1 MRAPRERTYT
11 FPAARPRHNN
21 RPGAQKQFKENS
33 MRAGAWGRVAK
44 RLAIATGVTMLMST
58 AALAQTPHVK
68 IGLVLSLTGPA
79 ASLGIPARDTVALL
93 PKEMGGR
100 PVDYLI
106 LDDASDTTQAVQT
119 TKKLI
124 SEEHVDAIIGSSIT
138 PNSLAMI
145 DVVAEGETPTISLAS
160 SAKIIEPVD
169 AKRRWVFKT
178 PQTDAM
184 MASAIAEHASNHGVK
199 TMAYI
204 GQADALGETFYA
216 EVAKFAQL
224 HKITMV
230 ANERF
235 NRTDPSVTGQILK
248 IISAHPDAVVVGA
261 AGTPAALPPKTLI
274 ERGFKGKIYHNHGTG
289 NRDFLRVCGAD
300 CNGTF
305 LPASPV
311 LVAAQ
316 LPDDHPAK
324 RLALDYIKRFES
336 QHGAGSVSA
345 FGSYAWDAGM
355 LINRA
360 VPIALKAGAP
370 GTPEFRRALRDALEQ
385 TKGFADSNGLVNM
398 SPNDH
403 IGLDQR
409 ARVMVEISNGKWI
422 YQPD

>member
-1 MRAPRERTYT
+1 MGQWGSMVRRLVAGVSMTIS
-11 FPAARPRHNN
+11 AAVF
-21 RPGAQKQFKENS
+21 AQ
-33 MRAGAWGRVAK
+33 A
-44 RLAIATGVTMLMST
+44 
-58 AALAQTPHVK
+58 PHVK

-93 PKEMGGR
+93 PKEMGGT
-100 PVDYLI
+100 PVDYI
-106 LDDASDTTQAVQT
+106 VLDDASDTTQAVQT

-124 SEEHVDAIIGSSIT
+124 SEDHADAVIGSSIT

-145 DVVAEGETPTISLAS
+145 DVVAEGTTPMISLAS
-160 SAKIIEPVD
+160 SSKIIEPVD
-169 AKRRWVFKT
+169 AKRHWVFKT

-204 GQADALGETFYA
+204 GQADALGETFYV

-248 IISAHPDAVVVGA
+248 ILAAKPDAVVVGA
-261 AGTPAALPPKTLI
+261 AGTPAALPPKTLVM
-274 ERGFKGKIYHNHGTG
+274 RGYKGKIYHNHGTG

-324 RLALDYIKRFES
+324 RLALAYIKLYEAK
-336 QHGAGSVSA
+336 QGPGSVSA

-355 LINRA
+355 LLNRA
-360 VPIALKAGAP
+360 VPVALKAGEP
-370 GTPEFRRALRDALEQ
+370 GTPEFRRALRDALEGTQ
-385 TKGFADSNGLVNM
+385 GFADTNGLVNM
-398 SPNDH
+398 TPTDH

-409 ARVMVEISNGKWI
+409 ARVMVEIRDGKWV
-422 YQPD
+422 YQPR

>member
-1 MRAPRERTYT
+1 M
-11 FPAARPRHNN
+11 AARGKWRFLI
-21 RPGAQKQFKENS
+21 G
-33 MRAGAWGRVAK
+33 MT
-44 RLAIATGVTMLMST
+44 LAFAVLT
-58 AALAQTPHVK
+58 AALAQQAQPHVK

-100 PVDYLI
+100 PVDYI
-106 LDDASDTTQAVQT
+106 VLDDASDTTQAVQS

-124 SEEHVDAIIGSSIT
+124 SEDQVDAVIGSSIT

-145 DVVAEGETPTISLAS
+145 DVVAQGQTPMISLAS

-169 AKRRWVFKT
+169 DKRRWVFKT

-184 MASAIAEHASNHGVK
+184 MASAIVEHASNHGVK
-199 TMAYI
+199 TLAYI

-224 HKITMV
+224 HTTNVV

-248 IISAHPDAVVVGA
+248 ILAARPDAVVVGA
-261 AGTPAALPPKTLI
+261 AGTPAALPPKTLAQ
-274 ERGFKGKIYHNHGTG
+274 RGYKGKIYHNHGVG

-311 LVAAQ
+311 LVASQ

-324 RLALDYIKRFES
+324 RLALDYIKQFE
-336 QHGAGSVSA
+336 GKYGPGTVSA
-345 FGSYAWDAGM
+345 FGSYTWDAGM
-355 LINRA
+355 LLNRA
-360 VPIALKAGAP
+360 VPVAIKAGEP
-370 GTPEFRRALRDALEQ
+370 GTPAFRHALRDALEN
-385 TKGFADSNGLVNM
+385 TKNFSDTNGQVNM

-409 ARVMVEISNGKWI
+409 ARVMVEIRDGKWL
-422 YQPD
+422 YQPR

>member
-1 MRAPRERTYT
+1 MQRW
-11 FPAARPRHNN
+11 
-21 RPGAQKQFKENS
+21 
-33 MRAGAWGRVAK
+33 RAGLK
-44 RLAIATGVTMLMST
+44 RWVIGVSIMTS
-58 AALAQTPHVK
+58 AAAFAQTPPVK

-100 PVDYLI
+100 PVDYI
-106 LDDASDTTQAVQT
+106 VLDDASDTTQAVQT

-124 SEEHVDAIIGSSIT
+124 SEDHVDAIIGSSIT

-145 DVVAEGETPTISLAS
+145 DVVAEGETPMISLAS

-169 AKRRWVFKT
+169 AKRHWVFKT

-184 MASAIAEHASNHGVK
+184 MASAIAEHASDHGVK

-204 GQADALGETFYA
+204 GQADALGETFYV

-248 IISAHPDAVVVGA
+248 ILAANPDAVVVGA
-261 AGTPAALPPKTLI
+261 AGTPAALPPKTLVM
-274 ERGFKGKIYHNHGTG
+274 RGYKGKIYHNHGTG

-305 LPASPV
+305 LPTSPV

-324 RLALDYIKRFES
+324 RLALAYIKLYEAQR
-336 QHGAGSVSA
+336 GPGSVSA

-355 LINRA
+355 LLNRA
-360 VPIALKAGAP
+360 VPLAMKAGAP
-370 GTPEFRRALRDALEQ
+370 GTPEFRRALRDALEG
-385 TKGFADSNGLVNM
+385 TKNFADTNGLVNM
-398 SPNDH
+398 TPNDH

-409 ARVMVEISNGKWI
+409 ARVMVEIRDGKWI
-422 YQPD
+422 YQPH

>member
-1 MRAPRERTYT
+1 MV
-11 FPAARPRHNN
+11 
-21 RPGAQKQFKENS
+21 GVS
-33 MRAGAWGRVAK
+33 MAISAGAF
-44 RLAIATGVTMLMST
+44 
-58 AALAQTPHVK
+58 AQTPHVK

-100 PVDYLI
+100 PVDYI
-106 LDDASDTTQAVQT
+106 VLDDASDTTQAVQT

-124 SEEHVDAIIGSSIT
+124 SEDHVDAIIGSSIT

-145 DVVAEGETPTISLAS
+145 DVVAEGETPMISLAS
-160 SAKIIEPVD
+160 SSKIIEPVD
-169 AKRRWVFKT
+169 AKRHWVFKT

-204 GQADALGETFYA
+204 GQADALGETFYV

-248 IISAHPDAVVVGA
+248 ILAAKPDAVVVGA
-261 AGTPAALPPKTLI
+261 AGTPAALPPKTLVM
-274 ERGFKGKIYHNHGTG
+274 RGYKGKIYHNHGTG
-289 NRDFLRVCGAD
+289 NRDFLRVCGTD

-305 LPASPV
+305 LPTSPV
-311 LVAAQ
+311 LVASQ

-324 RLALDYIKRFES
+324 RLALAYIKLYEA
-336 QHGAGSVSA
+336 QHGPGSVSA

-355 LINRA
+355 LLDRA
-360 VPIALKAGAP
+360 MPLAMKAGAP
-370 GTPEFRRALRDALEQ
+370 GTPEFRRALRDALEG
-385 TKGFADSNGLVNM
+385 TRNFADTNGLVNM
-398 SPNDH
+398 SATDH

-409 ARVMVEISNGKWI
+409 ARVMVEISDGKWV
-422 YQPD
+422 YQPR

>member
-1 MRAPRERTYT
+1 MRKGKWRMA
-11 FPAARPRHNN
+11 
-21 RPGAQKQFKENS
+21 
-33 MRAGAWGRVAK
+33 
-44 RLAIATGVTMLMST
+44 
-58 AALAQTPHVK
+58 AALAFASVFMTTGAIAQTPHVK

-79 ASLGIPARDTVALL
+79 ASLGIPARETVALL

-100 PVDYLI
+100 AVDYI
-106 LDDASDTTQAVQT
+106 VLDDASDTTQAVQT

-124 SEEHVDAIIGSSIT
+124 SEDQVDAIIGSSIT

-145 DVVAEGETPTISLAS
+145 DVVSQGQTPMISLAS

-169 AKRRWVFKT
+169 DKRRWVFKT

-199 TMAYI
+199 TIAFI

-216 EVAKFAQL
+216 EVAKFAQI
-224 HKITMV
+224 HKIEVV

-248 IISAHPDAVVVGA
+248 ILAAKPDAVVVGA
-261 AGTPAALPPKTLI
+261 AGTPAALPPKTLAQ
-274 ERGFKGKIYHNHGTG
+274 RGFKGKVYHNHGVG
-289 NRDFLRVCGAD
+289 NRDFLRVCGTD

-324 RLALDYIKRFES
+324 RLALAYIKLYETK
-336 QHGAGSVSA
+336 QGAGSVSA

-355 LINRA
+355 LLDRA

-370 GTPEFRRALRDALEQ
+370 GTPAFRAALRDALES
-385 TKGFADSNGLVNM
+385 TKQFADTNGQVNM
-398 SPNDH
+398 TPNDH

-409 ARVMVEISNGKWI
+409 ARVMVEIRDGKWI
-422 YQPD
+422 YQPR

>member
-1 MRAPRERTYT
+1 MHNKNENGDFEMQRWRTGLK
-11 FPAARPRHNN
+11 RWVV
-21 RPGAQKQFKENS
+21 GVS
-33 MRAGAWGRVAK
+33 MAISAGAF
-44 RLAIATGVTMLMST
+44 
-58 AALAQTPHVK
+58 AQTPHVK

-100 PVDYLI
+100 PVDYI
-106 LDDASDTTQAVQT
+106 VLDDASDTTQAVQT

-124 SEEHVDAIIGSSIT
+124 SEDHVDAIIGSSIT

-145 DVVAEGETPTISLAS
+145 DVVAEGETPMISLAS
-160 SAKIIEPVD
+160 SSKIIEPVD
-169 AKRRWVFKT
+169 AKRHWVFKT

-204 GQADALGETFYA
+204 GQADALGETFYV

-224 HKITMV
+224 HKIAMV

-248 IISAHPDAVVVGA
+248 ILAAKPDAVVVGA
-261 AGTPAALPPKTLI
+261 AGTPAALPPKTLAM
-274 ERGFKGKIYHNHGTG
+274 RGYKGKIYHNHGTG

-305 LPASPV
+305 LPTSPV

-324 RLALDYIKRFES
+324 RLALAYIKLYEA
-336 QHGAGSVSA
+336 QHGPGSVSA
-345 FGSYAWDAGM
+345 FGSYTWDAGM
-355 LINRA
+355 LLDRA
-360 VPIALKAGAP
+360 MPLAIKAGAP
-370 GTPEFRRALRDALEQ
+370 GTPEFRRALRDALEG
-385 TKGFADSNGLVNM
+385 TKNFADTNGLVNM
-398 SPNDH
+398 SATDH

-409 ARVMVEISNGKWI
+409 ARVMVEISDG
-422 YQPD
+422 

>member
-1 MRAPRERTYT
+1 MQSGGGWG
-11 FPAARPRHNN
+11 AAFRQM
-21 RPGAQKQFKENS
+21 A
-33 MRAGAWGRVAK
+33 AGV
-44 RLAIATGVTMLMST
+44 LITLST
-58 AALAQTPHVK
+58 AAWAQTPHVK

-100 PVDYLI
+100 PVDYII

-124 SEEHVDAIIGSSIT
+124 SEDHVDAIIGSSIT

-145 DVVAEGETPTISLAS
+145 DVVADGQTPMISLAS
-160 SAKIIEPVD
+160 SSKIIEPVD
-169 AKRRWVFKT
+169 AKRHWVFKT

-224 HKITMV
+224 HHIAMV

-235 NRTDPSVTGQILK
+235 NRTDTSVTGQVLK
-248 IISAHPDAVVVGA
+248 ILAAKPDAVVVGA
-261 AGTPAALPPKTLI
+261 AGTPAALPPKTLR
-274 ERGFKGKIYHNHGTG
+274 ERGYKGVIYHNHGTG
-289 NRDFLRVCGAD
+289 NRDFLRVCGTD

-305 LPASPV
+305 LPTSPV
-311 LVAAQ
+311 LVASQ
-316 LPDDHPAK
+316 LPDDHPANH
-324 RLALDYIKRFES
+324 LALEYIKLYETKY
-336 QHGAGSVSA
+336 GAGSVSA

-355 LINRA
+355 LLNRA

-370 GTPEFRRALRDALEQ
+370 GTPEFRGALRDALEN
-385 TKGFADSNGLVNM
+385 TKNFADSNGLVNM
-398 SPNDH
+398 TPNDH

-409 ARVMVEISNGKWI
+409 ARVIAEIENGKWI
-422 YQPD
+422 YQPR

>member
-1 MRAPRERTYT
+1 MQRWQARLKRWAIGVSMMTS
-11 FPAARPRHNN
+11 AA
-21 RPGAQKQFKENS
+21 AF
-33 MRAGAWGRVAK
+33 
-44 RLAIATGVTMLMST
+44 
-58 AALAQTPHVK
+58 AQTPPVK

-100 PVDYLI
+100 PVDYI
-106 LDDASDTTQAVQT
+106 VLDDASDTTQAVQT

-124 SEEHVDAIIGSSIT
+124 SEDHVDAIIGSSIT

-145 DVVAEGETPTISLAS
+145 DVVAEGETPMISLAS

-169 AKRRWVFKT
+169 AKRHWVFKT

-184 MASAIAEHASNHGVK
+184 MASAIAEHASDHGVK

-204 GQADALGETFYA
+204 GQADALGETFYV

-248 IISAHPDAVVVGA
+248 ILAAKPDAVVVGA
-261 AGTPAALPPKTLI
+261 AGTPAALPPKTLVM
-274 ERGFKGKIYHNHGTG
+274 RGYKGKIYHNHGTG

-305 LPASPV
+305 LPTSPV

-324 RLALDYIKRFES
+324 RLALAYIKLYEAQR
-336 QHGAGSVSA
+336 GPGSVSA

-355 LINRA
+355 LLNRA
-360 VPIALKAGAP
+360 VPLAMKAGAP
-370 GTPEFRRALRDALEQ
+370 GTPEFRRALRDALEG
-385 TKGFADSNGLVNM
+385 TKNFADTNGLVNM
-398 SPNDH
+398 TPNDH

-409 ARVMVEISNGKWI
+409 ARVMVEIRDGKWI
-422 YQPD
+422 YQPH

>member
-1 MRAPRERTYT
+1 MRGGKWM
-11 FPAARPRHNN
+11 AA
-21 RPGAQKQFKENS
+21 AVS
-33 MRAGAWGRVAK
+33 LV
-44 RLAIATGVTMLMST
+44 LATTSF
-58 AALAQTPHVK
+58 AQTPHVK

-100 PVDYLI
+100 PVDYI
-106 LDDASDTTQAVQT
+106 VLDDASDTTQAVQT

-124 SEEHVDAIIGSSIT
+124 TEDQVDAIIGSSIT

-145 DVVAEGETPTISLAS
+145 DVVAQGQTPMISLAS
-160 SAKIIEPVD
+160 SSKIIEPVD
-169 AKRRWVFKT
+169 DNRRWVFKT

-199 TMAYI
+199 TLAYI

-224 HKITMV
+224 HKINVV

-248 IISAHPDAVVVGA
+248 ILAAKPDAVVVGA
-261 AGTPAALPPKTLI
+261 AGTPAALPPKTLAQ
-274 ERGFKGKIYHNHGTG
+274 RGYKGLVYHNHGVG

-305 LPASPV
+305 LPTSPV

-324 RLALDYIKRFES
+324 RLALSYIKLYEAK
-336 QHGAGSVSA
+336 QGAGTVSA
-345 FGSYAWDAGM
+345 FGSYTWDAGM
-355 LINRA
+355 LLERA
-360 VPIALKAGAP
+360 APIALKAGAP
-370 GTPEFRRALRDALEQ
+370 GTPAFRNALRDALEG
-385 TKGFADSNGLVNM
+385 TKNFADTNGVVNM
-398 SPNDH
+398 TPNDH

-409 ARVMVEISNGKWI
+409 ARVMVEIRDSKWV
-422 YQPD
+422 YQPR